1 MGSSFFF
8 SINNSFYYAKE
19 VKNMRQVDLYSKI
32 KRLAAKGYPAE
43 KIAEIIGISNIKII
57 KFFMEH

>member
-1 MGSSFFF
+1 
-8 SINNSFYYAKE
+8 
-19 VKNMRQVDLYSKI
+19 MRQINLYSKI

-43 KIAEIIGISNIKII
+43 KIAEIIGISNVKII